1 MISSIKSLFFITIL
15 CFISLNSMALSK
27 EKDPGDPNKILTK
40 MLYELEKTNRFYL
53 KKKASIRNNI
63 STINGKLHKE
73 ISVKKKVDLLV
84 KKDFLK
90 TRLNEIKI
98 ENAKDITK
106 IRYIKGL
113 EIIRLLYE
121 KILSLDHHFA
131 SVATFSE
138 INKMS
143 NPNQYQEY
151 EKLKSLIKSER
162 KRKDGIDL
170 TSVLGTNTLVSLV
183 GTFSNMMVSNLSKE
197 EKEKELE
204 NIDCILDFTL
214 RMQNDLNTIY
224 FETALLQNSNATIK
238 EDIENLFVHFTK
250 PIDYDKSLEK
260 CRNYDDWSSLRSDL
274 KSYLEKMKNSD
285 KDESLRLRINLE
297 FPIDRLIQFINQ
309 YNDFINK
316 GEDFYQKF
324 KIMLNSYENEKQ
336 CETEL
341 PVEYKKLKSDID
353 IAIEKFKVAYKPI
366 QINGSKMKQLLYG
379 INEYE

>member
-1 MISSIKSLFFITIL
+1 ML
-15 CFISLNSMALSK
+15 CLMNFNSMAINH
-27 EKDPGDPNKILTK
+27 EYEPDDPNKILTQ
-40 MLYELEKTNRFYL
+40 MIAELKKTNRFYL
-53 KKKASIRNNI
+53 KKKVSITENI
-63 STINGKLHKE
+63 HDINKKLRKKL
-73 ISVKKKVDLLV
+73 SVEKKVNLLV
-84 KKDFLK
+84 KKDYLK
-90 TRLNEIKI
+90 TRLDKLRI

-138 INKMS
+138 INKIS

-170 TSVLGTNTLVSLV
+170 TSVLGSNTLVSLV

-224 FETALLQNSNATIK
+224 FETALLQNSNTTIK
-238 EDIENLFVHFTK
+238 EDIENLFVQYTN

-274 KSYLEKMKNSD
+274 KSYLEKMDKTD
-285 KDESLRLRINLE
+285 KDKSLRLRINLE

-341 PVEYKKLKSDID
+341 PVEYKTLKNEID
-353 IAIEKFKVAYKPI
+353 IAIEKFNVAYKPI